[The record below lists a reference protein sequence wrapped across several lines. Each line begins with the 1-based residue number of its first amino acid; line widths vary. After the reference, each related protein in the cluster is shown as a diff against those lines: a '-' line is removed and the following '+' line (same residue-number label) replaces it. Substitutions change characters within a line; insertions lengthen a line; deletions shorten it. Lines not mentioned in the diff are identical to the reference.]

1 MCEASPVA
9 LTLSSLWHG
18 EPSGTKMLR
27 NTSWKPKIRQLL
39 EEHSPVPFFK
49 SMSWLQASM

>member
-27 NTSWKPKIRQLL
+27 NASWKPKIRQLL